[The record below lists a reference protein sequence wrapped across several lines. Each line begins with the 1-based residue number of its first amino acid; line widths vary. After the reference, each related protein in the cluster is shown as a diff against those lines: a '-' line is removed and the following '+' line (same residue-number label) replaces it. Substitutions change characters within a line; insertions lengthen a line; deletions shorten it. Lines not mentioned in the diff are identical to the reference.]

1 MNRELLER
9 PFAPAQIKQRRGRNG
24 LLDYVEGHSVIHR
37 LNEALAGAWSFEITH
52 HEIREEEV
60 LVLGKLSAEGV
71 TKMQWGVSQVTREK
85 GSGALVSLGDD
96 LKAAA
101 TDAMKK
107 CATFLGVG
115 LHLYADKPLN
125 GRAPAARPASNG
137 VPARATAAPP
147 SVPGANGDRRPTGAP
162 AERDVARPAS
172 AGAGNGRPPVQAPP
186 ATAATPPEPDRRPG
200 PEPTQANGAAR
211 APSPA
216 AGITE
221 RQLDAVVKV
230 ALAKGL
236 APAEIDGISL
246 RAFNRKPAAL
256 TRAEGSS
263 LIKELSNLKRRVAT

>member
-1 MNRELLER
+1 MNRELLEK

-24 LLDYVEGHSVIHR
+24 LLDYVEGHSVIQR

-52 HEIREEEV
+52 HEIREDEV
-60 LVLGKLSAEGV
+60 LVIGRLGAGGI
-71 TKMQWGVSQVTREK
+71 TKMAFGTSQVTREK

-115 LHLYADKPLN
+115 LHLYAEKPLN
-125 GRAPAARPASNG
+125 GRVPAPARPASDG
-137 VPARATAAPP
+137 AAARATAPPP
-147 SVPGANGDRRPTGAP
+147 SAAAGNGDRRPTGALVG
-162 AERDVARPAS
+162 RDIARPS
-172 AGAGNGRPPVQAPP
+172 AGAGNGRPPAQAPP
-186 ATAATPPEPDRRPG
+186 ATAAPLPEPDPRPQPG
-200 PEPTQANGAAR
+200 PSGPNGAVPT
-211 APSPA
+211 PSRSA
-216 AGITE
+216 EITE

-256 TRAEGSS
+256 TQAEGSS
-263 LIKELSNLKRRVAT
+263 LIKELSNMKRRAVT